1 MKIVIDIPEEVY
13 SYIDSECKELGD
25 GHDSIINHLIHGVL
39 HGTVLPKGHGR
50 LIEETDRLKMEMR
63 SFERYTGIE
72 EAPYEYASE
81 LLNKVPTI
89 IEADKGEAENVS
101 K

>member
-1 MKIVIDIPEEVY
+1 MKIVIDIPEEEY
-13 SYIDSECKELGD
+13 NALYKFFHGYKYPHTLGLD
-25 GHDSIINHLIHGVL
+25 GRMYYAVANGVI
-39 HGTVLPKGHGR
+39 LPKGHGR

-89 IEADKGEAENVS
+89 IEADMRKEASDV
-101 K
+101 